1 MANQRLNKLT
11 NFLTE
16 HFTALAL
23 EVFGEVQSIVESYDE
38 ENKRLR
44 SMLRT
49 VIGPEIK
56 LHMIDAGPYVKATTS
71 TSEQPEEPK
80 SSFEFQL
87 SQPGE
92 KSPKEEPFEFEIKW
106 NVEQQHQPGELHTSN
121 VASVVKEDPE
131 QKEEKMDM
139 MHANPVD
146 IHVESCPD
154 NSATS
159 SADEGENEEHS
170 SLSDE
175 ASTSSL
181 IIRSTNGA
189 SNSKVKNQ
197 QNPTTTSTKMD
208 PVVLKVIIDHHSEKL
223 TLSSGIPDTLEQLHK
238 TVKDTFQIHE
248 EFILHYFDED
258 FGNFF
263 TVYSISDV
271 KPKGSIKVIIIPSI
285 VLSLTSE
292 TDNVMDTGN
301 VSDTP
306 SVTSDKFPSQSSS
319 TAVDFQFD
327 GTSSVSEQDII
338 LSPEREFWPKDIEI
352 PFFSVTTE
360 TVLFNANQLFLKDGT
375 VLNNT
380 CIKSEI
386 LEKLADYMYSYT
398 PYPTGLRVGQVA
410 EALVKKH
417 PCLTE
422 PGSCN
427 GWNGWMYSL
436 KYKMGNYRTKLRKLG
451 FPEVTC
457 NSLSNKRPGERKP
470 AQKVKKARKGEV
482 KYLPHY
488 PLGETAEHQEQ
499 QRLKIL
505 SELKK
510 QEKTTINQLM
520 SSTFAHRRRDVVSL
534 QLNVKEIKD
543 RWPALFNVSQ
553 INAEFKRITTVNL
566 EAKFMYMLDQYIPK
580 LLSIFQAK
588 KGAAGERHR
597 TAMNILL
604 QKPKPVIQ
612 KTLLQMPRM
621 IIDKSLILSKDE
633 QMSFLSRLHE
643 SYNDFPEDQ
652 KPMIAQMNL
661 TADIEMVQCAFG
673 EVPKGSPLS
682 YQFPVPSAKDFI
694 VHDDAP
700 PQPDLPLFSRILEQ
714 ASDIPT
720 LSAQEQ
726 HNLNNMYVSWEQAHN
741 LERSTRGRKQS
752 AKELEK
758 MRLIGRF
765 KEISQLKPGRSNA
778 DKLVFKIRHGKPRTF
793 KILSGQGGPE
803 ELKLEATREYC
814 RNLCVNLYPCGLVI
828 PPHAPW
834 MGAFPDGVVYDP
846 KEKNIFGLLHTIH
859 VEGNSYTECSF
870 LAFWECGIQL
880 KQSYWHYWHIQGE
893 LMVTGMM
900 WCDLLVHST
909 SDMLVQ
915 RIYRDE
921 TPIKCLKKKLEEF
934 FYYYYLPQLNDE
946 K

>member
-197 QNPTTTSTKMD
+197 QNPTTTSTK
-208 PVVLKVIIDHHSEKL
+208 
-223 TLSSGIPDTLEQLHK
+223 
-238 TVKDTFQIHE
+238 
-248 EFILHYFDED
+248 
-258 FGNFF
+258 
-263 TVYSISDV
+263 
-271 KPKGSIKVIIIPSI
+271 
-285 VLSLTSE
+285 
-292 TDNVMDTGN
+292 
-301 VSDTP
+301 
-306 SVTSDKFPSQSSS
+306 
-319 TAVDFQFD
+319 
-327 GTSSVSEQDII
+327 
-338 LSPEREFWPKDIEI
+338 
-352 PFFSVTTE
+352 
-360 TVLFNANQLFLKDGT
+360 
-375 VLNNT
+375 
-380 CIKSEI
+380 
-386 LEKLADYMYSYT
+386 
-398 PYPTGLRVGQVA
+398 
-410 EALVKKH
+410 
-417 PCLTE
+417 
-422 PGSCN
+422 
-427 GWNGWMYSL
+427 
-436 KYKMGNYRTKLRKLG
+436 
-451 FPEVTC
+451 
-457 NSLSNKRPGERKP
+457 
-470 AQKVKKARKGEV
+470 
-482 KYLPHY
+482 
-488 PLGETAEHQEQ
+488 
-499 QRLKIL
+499 
-505 SELKK
+505 
-510 QEKTTINQLM
+510 
-520 SSTFAHRRRDVVSL
+520 
-534 QLNVKEIKD
+534 
-543 RWPALFNVSQ
+543 
-553 INAEFKRITTVNL
+553 
-566 EAKFMYMLDQYIPK
+566 
-580 LLSIFQAK
+580 
-588 KGAAGERHR
+588 
-597 TAMNILL
+597 
-604 QKPKPVIQ
+604 KPKPVIQ

-643 SYNDFPEDQ
+643 SYKDFPEDQ

-846 KEKNIFGLLHTIH
+846 KEKNVFGLLHTIH

>member
-197 QNPTTTSTKMD
+197 QNPTTT
-208 PVVLKVIIDHHSEKL
+208 I
-223 TLSSGIPDTLEQLHK
+223 
-238 TVKDTFQIHE
+238 
-248 EFILHYFDED
+248 
-258 FGNFF
+258 
-263 TVYSISDV
+263 
-271 KPKGSIKVIIIPSI
+271 
-285 VLSLTSE
+285 
-292 TDNVMDTGN
+292 
-301 VSDTP
+301 
-306 SVTSDKFPSQSSS
+306 
-319 TAVDFQFD
+319 
-327 GTSSVSEQDII
+327 
-338 LSPEREFWPKDIEI
+338 W
-352 PFFSVTTE
+352 
-360 TVLFNANQLFLKDGT
+360 NQLRR
-375 VLNNT
+375 
-380 CIKSEI
+380 
-386 LEKLADYMYSYT
+386 AAQ
-398 PYPTGLRVGQVA
+398 P
-410 EALVKKH
+410 
-417 PCLTE
+417 
-422 PGSCN
+422 
-427 GWNGWMYSL
+427 
-436 KYKMGNYRTKLRKLG
+436 KYR
-451 FPEVTC
+451 
-457 NSLSNKRPGERKP
+457 
-470 AQKVKKARKGEV
+470 
-482 KYLPHY
+482 
-488 PLGETAEHQEQ
+488 
-499 QRLKIL
+499 
-505 SELKK
+505 
-510 QEKTTINQLM
+510 
-520 SSTFAHRRRDVVSL
+520 
-534 QLNVKEIKD
+534 
-543 RWPALFNVSQ
+543 
-553 INAEFKRITTVNL
+553 
-566 EAKFMYMLDQYIPK
+566 
-580 LLSIFQAK
+580 
-588 KGAAGERHR
+588 
-597 TAMNILL
+597 
-604 QKPKPVIQ
+604 KPKPVIQ

-643 SYNDFPEDQ
+643 SYKDFPEDQ

-846 KEKNIFGLLHTIH
+846 KEKNVFGLLHTIH

>member
-197 QNPTTTSTKMD
+197 QNPTTTSTK
-208 PVVLKVIIDHHSEKL
+208 
-223 TLSSGIPDTLEQLHK
+223 
-238 TVKDTFQIHE
+238 
-248 EFILHYFDED
+248 
-258 FGNFF
+258 
-263 TVYSISDV
+263 
-271 KPKGSIKVIIIPSI
+271 
-285 VLSLTSE
+285 
-292 TDNVMDTGN
+292 
-301 VSDTP
+301 
-306 SVTSDKFPSQSSS
+306 
-319 TAVDFQFD
+319 
-327 GTSSVSEQDII
+327 
-338 LSPEREFWPKDIEI
+338 
-352 PFFSVTTE
+352 
-360 TVLFNANQLFLKDGT
+360 
-375 VLNNT
+375 
-380 CIKSEI
+380 
-386 LEKLADYMYSYT
+386 
-398 PYPTGLRVGQVA
+398 
-410 EALVKKH
+410 
-417 PCLTE
+417 
-422 PGSCN
+422 
-427 GWNGWMYSL
+427 
-436 KYKMGNYRTKLRKLG
+436 
-451 FPEVTC
+451 
-457 NSLSNKRPGERKP
+457 
-470 AQKVKKARKGEV
+470 
-482 KYLPHY
+482 
-488 PLGETAEHQEQ
+488 
-499 QRLKIL
+499 
-505 SELKK
+505 
-510 QEKTTINQLM
+510 
-520 SSTFAHRRRDVVSL
+520 
-534 QLNVKEIKD
+534 
-543 RWPALFNVSQ
+543 
-553 INAEFKRITTVNL
+553 
-566 EAKFMYMLDQYIPK
+566 
-580 LLSIFQAK
+580 
-588 KGAAGERHR
+588 
-597 TAMNILL
+597 
-604 QKPKPVIQ
+604 KPKPVIQ